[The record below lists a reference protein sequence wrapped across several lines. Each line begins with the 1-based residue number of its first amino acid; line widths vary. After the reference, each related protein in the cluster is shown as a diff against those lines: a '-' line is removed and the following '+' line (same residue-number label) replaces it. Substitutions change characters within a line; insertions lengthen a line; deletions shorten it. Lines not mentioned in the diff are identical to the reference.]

1 MLKAN
6 YIYDADKVQTLVL
19 ILILGLA
26 LVYFTSTVST
36 TITSVTLPVLKAT
49 PVVDTTFTIIHPTN

>member
-6 YIYDADKVQTLVL
+6 YIYDTGKVQTLVL

-26 LVYFTSTVST
+26 LVYFTSSINTTVS
-36 TITSVTLPVLKAT
+36 SVALPVLKTT